1 MITNF
6 SATKDRSKIA
16 KRINCSAAGKPVT
29 SGIPMGPGPGPE
41 ILGMQPAMQEKL
53 STALARMLP
62 YDQTGEIEI
71 LYQQALARGN

>member
-1 MITNF
+1 
-6 SATKDRSKIA
+6 
-16 KRINCSAAGKPVT
+16 
-29 SGIPMGPGPGPE
+29 
-41 ILGMQPAMQEKL
+41 MQPAMQEKL